1 VSYCRWSSDDF
12 QSDVYV
18 YEDVRGGWT
27 THVAN
32 RRVAYLEPLPP
43 PVETV
48 RGDTASPDAWLERH
62 QIVTAM
68 RDAAE
73 LVPIGLPHDG
83 DNFNDG
89 TPGECAD
96 RLESL
101 RALGYNVPQYA
112 IDTLREEAAEAGSE
126 TT

>member
-1 VSYCRWSSDDF
+1 MSYCRWSSDDF
-12 QSDVYV
+12 QCDVYV
-18 YEDVRGGWT
+18 YADVRGGWT

-32 RRVAYLEPLPP
+32 RRVAYAEPLPP
-43 PVETV
+43 PVRAV
-48 RGDTASPDAWLERH
+48 PGDRDSVDAWLERH
-62 QIVTAM
+62 RLVTAM

-83 DNFNDG
+83 DNFTDD

-112 IDTLREEAAEAGSE
+112 IDTLREEAEEAS
-126 TT
+126 